1 MVTDLKATNHQRL
14 MKYTRILLFVML
26 CQAVQASAIRR
37 DSVEYPEYH
46 SVGRDTDTVIRK
58 RSISVGM
65 NYGSDALFFGRTG
78 PITYPYVST
87 DVIYNAR
94 NGLFAYGSALK
105 LLGYPTLVDEIDLG
119 GGYYYRLSKKFNG
132 AISYTRFIF
141 NKNER
146 VIESASSND
155 INFKNSY
162 DWKIAKS
169 SVVLDYLFGKSSD
182 FFVTVN
188 TSKYIE
194 SSWNVFDDKD
204 YLSINPGISVIFGT
218 QNFVQRYSLD
228 HEDRL
233 MADAIAI
240 FGPNHVEYDN
250 GRFNALN
257 YSFKIPLAY
266 NRPHYTIEAS
276 YKYSIP
282 VNVEGALMNKR
293 ESFYNLTFYYVFY

>member
-1 MVTDLKATNHQRL
+1 
-14 MKYTRILLFVML
+14 MKYTRLLLLIML
-26 CQAVQASAIRR
+26 YQTGGAWATKR
-37 DSVEYPEYH
+37 DMIIYPH
-46 SVGRDTDTVIRK
+46 TPVTGRDTDTAIRK
-58 RSISVGM
+58 RSISAGI

-78 PITYPYVST
+78 PITYPFVSA
-87 DVIYNAR
+87 DLIYNAK
-94 NGLFAYGSALK
+94 NGVFVYGSALK
-105 LLGYPTLVDEIDLG
+105 LLGYPTLVDEIDVG
-119 GGYYYRLSKKFNG
+119 GGYYYRFSKQFNG

-155 INFKNSY
+155 INFKNNY

-169 SVVLDYLFGKSSD
+169 SVALDYLFGKSSD
-182 FFVTVN
+182 FFVTIN
-188 TSKYIE
+188 TSKYFE
-194 SSWNVFDDKD
+194 SAFNIFDDKD
-204 YLSINPGISVIFGT
+204 YLTINPGVSVILGT
-218 QNFVQRYSLD
+218 QNFVQRYALD
-228 HEDRL
+228 HQDRL
-233 MADAIAI
+233 NADAIAI
-240 FGPNHVEYDN
+240 FGPNHVQYDN

-257 YSFKIPLAY
+257 YSFKIPIAY